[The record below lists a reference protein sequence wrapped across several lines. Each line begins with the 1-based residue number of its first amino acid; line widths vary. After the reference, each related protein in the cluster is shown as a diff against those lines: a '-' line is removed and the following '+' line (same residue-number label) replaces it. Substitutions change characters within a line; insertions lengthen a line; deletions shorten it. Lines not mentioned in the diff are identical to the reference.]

1 MLGEMKNYI
10 LIFAGILTGLLMQ
23 SCDVHQFPDPSLKEV
38 DYTLHLDYS
47 TEMPLYKVVEYS
59 EPTRAGEA
67 DDVYDVRYI
76 VNVFDKDEASRE
88 VLHSFVFTK
97 DDISQLDNSVTF
109 RIRVGEYRFVVW
121 TDYVEQ
127 GSTADL
133 FYATDKFEYIGFAT
147 EEHVGNEDMRDAFT
161 GSLTS
166 VVSDESIE
174 GRVEMSRPL
183 AKFNF
188 VSDDV
193 QDFVL
198 RMMET
203 KGSDD
208 LEGCTVVFKYN
219 GFMPSA
225 YNVHS
230 CGTTDSGA
238 GYQFSS
244 RIHKLDE
251 NEAELGFD
259 YVFVNDHETIV
270 SVYLEIYDASCK
282 LLSISRPVDVPLMRS
297 KLTTVKGNFLT
308 SKASGGVFVSP
319 GYDGEHNI
327 VIQ

>member
-10 LIFAGILTGLLMQ
+10 LIFAGILTGLLVQ

-38 DYTLHLDYS
+38 DFTLHLDYS

-97 DDISQLDNSVTF
+97 DGISHLENSVTF

-161 GSLTS
+161 GSLTA
-166 VVSDESIE
+166 VVSDESLE
-174 GRVEMSRPL
+174 GRVAMSRPL

-208 LEGCTVVFKYN
+208 VEGCTVVFKYN

-225 YNVHS
+225 YNLHS

-251 NEAELGFD
+251 NEAELGFVIGSPFWRNG
-259 YVFVNDHETIV
+259 YAYEVCSHLLHLGKTVFEFDKIQALADKENTASV
-270 SVYLEIYDASCK
+270 SLLAKLGFCYAEDVTVDEKEYQRYLY
-282 LLSISRPVDVPLMRS
+282 
-297 KLTTVKGNFLT
+297 G
-308 SKASGGVFVSP
+308 
-319 GYDGEHNI
+319 
-327 VIQ
+327 